1 MCQTLCCQYYR
12 ARLRDVQSRIGLH
25 RNWIPPT
32 DSCGENLKKRLV
44 VWVGDRV
51 FLMFFSLSCVVQHL
65 KWEHCVYARDID
77 TFHLSTRTFL
87 NLLSPNAQVH
97 HQNSDSSLACIVWL
111 LEVYH
116 YCSHSGTYEI
126 LDIHYGLWTLWSNEG
141 AVEGSA
147 VLKDFSFSCLSP
159 LPCPQHNPVQAF
171 ASSLNPLC
179 AAPEAKSA
187 SNSISLYYLQW
198 GKIMELSVLAWI
210 VSSWLVALK
219 LCGNCRLKTKS

>member
-1 MCQTLCCQYYR
+1 MYMLTTGT
-12 ARLRDVQSRIGLH
+12 V
-25 RNWIPPT
+25 
-32 DSCGENLKKRLV
+32 
-44 VWVGDRV
+44 
-51 FLMFFSLSCVVQHL
+51 
-65 KWEHCVYARDID
+65 
-77 TFHLSTRTFL
+77 HLSDITFFR
-87 NLLSPNAQVH
+87 NLFSPVQTSSSSPREQWLKLSLYGFINGGL
-97 HQNSDSSLACIVWL
+97 SLL
-111 LEVYH
+111 LLFGH
-116 YCSHSGTYEI
+116 MWDFRH
-126 LDIHYGLWTLWSNEG
+126 LLWAMNLVDKWG
-141 AVEGSA
+141 GSLGQDCTEA
-147 VLKDFSFSCLSP
+147 FSFSCLSP